1 MHSPNLSRWAR
12 VPLLALTL
20 GVAACGNDDAM
31 ATAPTT
37 NARIF
42 RQVERLGNPLVSEVL
57 LAKRNHGFHNAG
69 MPSTDMAN
77 HATEIRGFI
86 ANVAGR
92 DASVQNTLLAV
103 LLPDMLVVQTNKAP
117 STAGWLTWALADGYG
132 GRRLA
137 DDVVDAGLTALFG
150 PLLSP
155 DHVSPG
161 LTTDN
166 VGTNDKAFATT
177 FPYLA
182 PPS

>member
-1 MHSPNLSRWAR
+1 MHSTHPSRWAR
-12 VPLLALTL
+12 VPLLALAL
-20 GVAACGNDDAM
+20 GIAACGNDDSP
-31 ATAPTT
+31 ATAPTNT
-37 NARIF
+37 RIF

-77 HATEIRGFI
+77 HATEIRSFI

-92 DASVQNTLLAV
+92 DASVQSTLVAV
-103 LLPDMLVVQTNKAP
+103 LLPDMLVVQTNRAP
-117 STAGWLTWALADGYG
+117 NTAGWLTWALADGYG

-137 DDVVDAGLTALFG
+137 DDVVDAGLSALFG
-150 PLLSP
+150 SLLSP

-166 VGTNDKAFATT
+166 VAANDKAFGTT